1 MSPATGGSTRL
12 VADIGGTNTRLALF
26 DPGSG
31 TLRAPGHYVNREHAS
46 LADIIQAWLTDL
58 GEPAPRECCLA
69 VAAPPPFEDVVTMLN
84 IDWRFSQR
92 ALSERFGFSSLRC
105 INDFEGNAYA
115 LPYLGDRD
123 LETLHAGHPAVGK
136 LATVGPGTGLGGAT
150 LDTRGPVPLACAS
163 EPGHMGL
170 SPATE
175 MELSLFGLLRR
186 EYGEVYAELLLS
198 GPGLTR
204 LYRTIAAVRGRA
216 VEDLPPEAIS
226 ARALAGECDLCV
238 DTLQTFCALLGS
250 ACGDFVL
257 ANGAYGGLYVAGG
270 IAPVMVG
277 FLRASPFAQR
287 FREKGKMAD
296 LLGRV
301 PLHVVTC
308 TTTGLLGAAH
318 APMPADSLPT
328 GSAGGVK

>member
-1 MSPATGGSTRL
+1 MSPATGESTRL

-26 DPGSG
+26 DPDSD
-31 TLRAPGHYVNREHAS
+31 TLRATGQYVNREHDS
-46 LADIIQAWLTDL
+46 LGDIIEAWLADL
-58 GEPAPRECCLA
+58 GEPPPRECCLA
-69 VAAPPPFEDVVTMLN
+69 VAAPPPFDDDVTMLN

-92 ALSERFGFSSLRC
+92 ALSERFGFSRLRC

-115 LPYLGDRD
+115 LPFLGDRD
-123 LETLHAGHPAVGK
+123 LETLHAGDPAGGK

-175 MELSLFGLLRR
+175 LELSLFGYLRQ
-186 EYGEVYAELLLS
+186 EHGEVYAELLLS
-198 GPGLTR
+198 GPGLAR
-204 LYRTIAAVRGRA
+204 LHRSIAAVRGRT
-216 VEDLPPEAIS
+216 VEDLAPEAIS
-226 ARALAGECDLCV
+226 AKALAGDCDLCV

-270 IAPVMVG
+270 IAPGMVE

-287 FREKGKMAD
+287 FREKGKMAG
-296 LLGRV
+296 LLARV

-308 TTTGLLGAAH
+308 KTTGLLGAAH
-318 APMPADSLPT
+318 APMPADGRPT
-328 GSAGGVK
+328 GSGGDEK